1 MVMSKNS
8 NYNNTK
14 KTETK
19 WGKRSTLVHPKLY
32 VRSFVPQMISVR
44 VMVMVQKC
52 LANIILK
59 GTIFVQLVKSEAS

>member
-1 MVMSKNS
+1 MVMLKNS

-44 VMVMVQKC
+44 VMVVEVPC
-52 LANIILK
+52 EYHFEGDNFR
-59 GTIFVQLVKSEAS
+59 GVG